1 MPSDRPLARP
11 EPLGDIIP
19 TDVGGDMGGGTR
31 KKGVM
36 REHNLVPLVSSHLSF
51 PNALRRPHFDE
62 FVENELENRNI
73 IQNK

>member
-19 TDVGGDMGGGTR
+19 ADVGGDVGDGTR

-36 REHNLVPLVSSHLSF
+36 GEHNLVPLVSSHPSF
-51 PNALRRPHFDE
+51 PNALR
-62 FVENELENRNI
+62 
-73 IQNK
+73 